1 MSNLYRSAIS
11 SRISKLPAMPPTHA
25 PWAEGDVEGE
35 DGDEAND
42 SLGALPG
49 SGLGP
54 PAMQVLIKITSRHTH
69 D

>member
-1 MSNLYRSAIS
+1 
-11 SRISKLPAMPPTHA
+11 MPPTHA
-25 PWAEGDVEGE
+25 PWAEGDIEGE
-35 DGDEAND
+35 DEDEAND

-54 PAMQVLIKITSRHTH
+54 PAMQVLIKIPSRHTH